1 MPALFH
7 LFSQALPR
15 IVHWAR
21 PILIEAGAELLA
33 RGHIL
38 VGNWAARCVSFSSPF
53 ALLMFFSSFARLDEL
68 MDEFRLAA
76 IDGDWPRFKQIARRI
91 VLQAGELVLLRFAA
105 HLLEAGQSLMAA

>member
-1 MPALFH
+1 
-7 LFSQALPR
+7 
-15 IVHWAR
+15 
-21 PILIEAGAELLA
+21 
-33 RGHIL
+33 
-38 VGNWAARCVSFSSPF
+38 
-53 ALLMFFSSFARLDEL
+53 